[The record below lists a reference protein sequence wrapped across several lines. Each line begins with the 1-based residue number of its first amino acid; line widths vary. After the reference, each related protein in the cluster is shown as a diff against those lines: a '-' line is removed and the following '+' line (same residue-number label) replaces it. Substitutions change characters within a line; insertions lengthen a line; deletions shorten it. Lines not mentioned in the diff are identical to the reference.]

1 MPAPQIISLPP
12 GFVLSDGMQ
21 IKVTAVDATTGNT
34 VSGVTVAN
42 VSIDV
47 DPTTAAESSPVVI
60 PDETPWLVPTA

>member
-12 GFVLSDGMQ
+12 GFVMSDGMK
-21 IKVTAVDATTGNT
+21 ITVTAVDATTGNT

-47 DPTTAAESSPVVI
+47 DPASSGGPTVEF
-60 PDETPWLVPTA
+60 PDDAPWLVPVAG